1 MKKVLIV
8 SGSPRKN
15 GNTAALIE
23 RFAAGAAEAGHQV
36 EVVHLCEKKI
46 GYCVNCDSCRINHT
60 DCVIDDDAR
69 EIVAKALECDV
80 MVLATPV
87 YFYNVTAQ
95 MKTLIDRF
103 YAREH
108 EYFGRAEKDCYYLI
122 TNAGRDYHQD
132 STLAVLDGFVACL
145 RTVKV
150 RGMVQANRVMHI
162 GDIENTGY
170 LQEAYEL
177 GKNA

>member
-1 MKKVLIV
+1 MKKVLII

-15 GNTAALIE
+15 GNTEAMVE
-23 RFAAGAAEAGHQV
+23 RFAAGAVESGHQV
-36 EVVHLCEKKI
+36 EVIHLREKKI
-46 GYCVNCDSCRINHT
+46 GYCVNCDSCRNNNT
-60 DCVIDDDAR
+60 DCVINDDAR

-95 MKTLIDRF
+95 LKTLIDRF

-108 EYFGRAEKDCYYLI
+108 EYFTLPERDCYYLI
-122 TNAGRDYHQD
+122 ANAGFDHHQD
-132 STLAVLDGFVACL
+132 STVAVLDGFIACL

-150 RGMVQANRVMHI
+150 KGMVQANRVMYA
-162 GDIENTGY
+162 GDIDNTAY
-170 LQEAYEL
+170 LEQAYEM
-177 GKNA
+177 GKKC